1 MNEKCCS
8 PLKPSC
14 GREDIAVVIRVGDG
28 MLPIC
33 RECWR
38 NLARMDA
45 EWGEDGF
52 KLRVKA
58 RKRGSLRSSRQR
70 GK

>member
-1 MNEKCCS
+1 MREKCRS

-14 GREDIAVVIRVGDG
+14 GREDIAVVIRVGDR

-38 NLARMDA
+38 KLARMNA
-45 EWGEDGF
+45 EWGENGF

-58 RKRGSLRSSRQR
+58 KGHGSLGSSRR
-70 GK
+70 HGK

>member
-38 NLARMDA
+38 KLARMDA
-45 EWGEDGF
+45 EWGKTD
-52 KLRVKA
+52 
-58 RKRGSLRSSRQR
+58 SSC
-70 GK
+70 G